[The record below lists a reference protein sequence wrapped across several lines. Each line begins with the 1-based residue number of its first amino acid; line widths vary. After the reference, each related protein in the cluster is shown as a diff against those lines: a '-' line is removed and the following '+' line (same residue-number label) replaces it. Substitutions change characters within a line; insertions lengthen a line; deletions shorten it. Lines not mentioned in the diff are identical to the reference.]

1 MKNTLSK
8 IIILS
13 ILFVSIGCKKEQPI
27 EQPQF
32 FRKEVITPSDIQT
45 ITPEEAATYHK
56 DNDYEYEYRTGTS
69 NNYKY
74 NYDVSGYDQEGNSVT
89 GNINIAGNQ
98 GAGTITNSNGEEIDI
113 QAEWV
118 NKGKLKATDDNGNE
132 YKLEAE

>member
-1 MKNTLSK
+1 MKVLLK

-13 ILFVSIGCKKEQPI
+13 ILVVSFGCKKEESG
-27 EQPQF
+27 EQPQSF
-32 FRKEVITPSDIQT
+32 YKEAITPSDIQT
-45 ITPEEAATYHK
+45 ITPEETASYHK

-89 GNINIAGNQ
+89 GNINIEGNQ
-98 GAGTITNSNGEEIDI
+98 GAGTITNSYGEEIDI

-118 NKGKLKATDDNGNE
+118 NKGRLKATDDNGNE
-132 YKLEAE
+132 YELEVE

>member
-1 MKNTLSK
+1 MKTLFK
-8 IIILS
+8 IIILI
-13 ILFVSIGCKKEQPI
+13 ILLVSLSCKKEQPR
-27 EQPQF
+27 EQRQS
-32 FRKEVITPSDIQT
+32 FRKEVITPSDIQN

-69 NNYKY
+69 GNYEY
-74 NYDVSGYDQEGNSVT
+74 NYNVNGYDQEGNSVT

-98 GAGTITNSNGEEIDI
+98 GAGTITNNRGEEIDI

-132 YKLEAE
+132 YDLEVE